1 MIESHD
7 ILFLSL
13 KQKDDKIE
21 LEINCQNTNPN
32 IHYIKAFSLNDLQKI
47 SKYFLIFDSID
58 ECFSDLK
65 NKFDQNN
72 YEINLDDIDKK
83 INIKFKTNILKKDF
97 SLEIPIN
104 TKVEKN
110 IYSRFIYNFP
120 NTSFNKDIKG
130 DIIKIQDYKYI
141 ENIEKKIKD
150 LENLIK
156 EKNDDNILFEKSTI
170 IKNNFERK
178 LLESFIKD
186 NDKTKK
192 DLNPVL
198 LFKATV
204 DGDNSQ
210 TFHKKCD
217 LLGAT
222 LTIVQNEQ
230 GKRFGGYTSIC
241 WDQRIGGYCNK
252 GFNFIFSLD
261 TRKYYTNTTG
271 NYHTYHNNSYGPTF
285 GNHDLYISSGCLSN
299 QSSYVYKNSYDTTS
313 ACELNAGTQYFK
325 VVDYEVF
332 QI

>member
-104 TKVEKN
+104 TKVEQN

-120 NTSFNKDIKG
+120 NSSFNKDIKG
-130 DIIKIQDYKYI
+130 DTIKIQDYKYI
-141 ENIEKKIKD
+141 EKIEKKIKD

-156 EKNDDNILFEKSTI
+156 
-170 IKNNFERK
+170 
-178 LLESFIKD
+178 
-186 NDKTKK
+186 
-192 DLNPVL
+192 
-198 LFKATV
+198 
-204 DGDNSQ
+204 
-210 TFHKKCD
+210 
-217 LLGAT
+217 
-222 LTIVQNEQ
+222 
-230 GKRFGGYTSIC
+230 
-241 WDQRIGGYCNK
+241 
-252 GFNFIFSLD
+252 
-261 TRKYYTNTTG
+261 
-271 NYHTYHNNSYGPTF
+271 
-285 GNHDLYISSGCLSN
+285 
-299 QSSYVYKNSYDTTS
+299 
-313 ACELNAGTQYFK
+313 
-325 VVDYEVF
+325 
-332 QI
+332 